1 MRFAWSRGSRVFSQ
15 SRFYVCAWWPYVE
28 RGKFDRSFVNS
39 GSRYARRRRE
49 QAPLSSIFVTR
60 RNDDCPAFVYRVMF
74 FFAFSPRLGIIN
86 VVIGF
91 RLVSHTPTACLIV
104 ISDGLIKRME
114 SRISACVHTC
124 CFFLL

>member
-1 MRFAWSRGSRVFSQ
+1 
-15 SRFYVCAWWPYVE
+15 
-28 RGKFDRSFVNS
+28 
-39 GSRYARRRRE
+39 
-49 QAPLSSIFVTR
+49 
-60 RNDDCPAFVYRVMF
+60 MF

-91 RLVSHTPTACLIV
+91 RLVSHTPAACLIV

-124 CFFLL
+124 CFFFCFRNRLTSLRVRYHYRYFSMERGLRSGPGMNGVSRVVEVN